1 MYQKKT
7 VWVVQMNFTPEIEIL
22 YMLSIFSMTS
32 LKKHMKYCIIM
43 FGKCLIV
50 LAHLMSKFVR
60 SCVALTRSSSGIH
73 RSLSE
78 MGRHRRRSHCASWAR
93 QEVQRPLPRA
103 FSVHRSPS
111 SSSFFNREAARSF
124 SGPPLAG
131 GRLEDRRCR
140 EDGPTSSPR
149 RLPGGRTDGR
159 TDGGVAN

>member
-1 MYQKKT
+1 
-7 VWVVQMNFTPEIEIL
+7 MNFTPEIEIF

-78 MGRHRRRSHCASWAR
+78 MGRRPVPPPPLALRPLGASGCSTASSSCILRSPFTVLLILLHPRGRSF
-93 QEVQRPLPRA
+93 VQRPSTRRRA
-103 FSVHRSPS
+103 VGGQAVQRRWTDQFSPT
-111 SSSFFNREAARSF
+111 
-124 SGPPLAG
+124 LAW
-131 GRLEDRRCR
+131 
-140 EDGPTSSPR
+140 
-149 RLPGGRTDGR
+149 RTDGR
-159 TDGGVAN
+159 TDGRRRGELMNGFA